1 MGKTIIVYWSG
12 TGNTEAMANA
22 VAEGAPDAKL
32 VTVSETSADEV
43 LSYDNI
49 IMGCPAMG
57 AEVLEE
63 DEMEPLMM
71 AIEGALSGKNV
82 GLFGSYGWGD
92 GTWMHDWEDRVKA
105 VGANL
110 VADGVMAN
118 EAPDDDVLAQCVEL
132 GKAVA
137 SL

>member
-22 VAEGAPDAKL
+22 VSEGAPDAKL

-63 DEMEPLMM
+63 DEMEPLMV

-105 VGANL
+105 SGANL
-110 VADGVMAN
+110 VTDGVMAN

-132 GKAVA
+132 GKMTA

>member
-63 DEMEPLMM
+63 DEMEPLMV
-71 AIEGALSGKNV
+71 ALDGALSGKNV

-105 VGANL
+105 SGANL
-110 VADGVMAN
+110 VTDGVMAN
-118 EAPDDDVLAQCVEL
+118 ESPDDDVLAQCVEL

>member
-22 VAEGAPDAKL
+22 VSEGAPDAKL
-32 VTVSETSADEV
+32 VTVSETSAYEV

-71 AIEGALSGKNV
+71 ALEGALSGKNV

-105 VGANL
+105 SGANL
-110 VADGVMAN
+110 VTDGVMAN
-118 EAPDDDVLAQCVEL
+118 EAPDDDVISQCVEL
-132 GKAVA
+132 GKAVSA
-137 SL
+137 L

>member
-32 VTVSETSADEV
+32 VTVSETSSDEV

-63 DEMEPLMM
+63 DEMEPLKM
-71 AIEGALSGKNV
+71 ALEGALSGKNV

-105 VGANL
+105 AGANL

-132 GKAVA
+132 GKEVA